1 MLDPWT
7 FTASAQRMR
16 ERDIARMP
24 MHRDPE
30 TIGLAPALAIAA
42 ALGAF
47 GVGCLVTMYLCAMY
61 LGDKL

>member
-1 MLDPWT
+1 MFDPWT

-24 MHRDPE
+24 MYQEPE

-42 ALGAF
+42 ALAVLGGGGSYAVMLLCVNLF
-47 GVGCLVTMYLCAMY
+47 GGQ
-61 LGDKL
+61 